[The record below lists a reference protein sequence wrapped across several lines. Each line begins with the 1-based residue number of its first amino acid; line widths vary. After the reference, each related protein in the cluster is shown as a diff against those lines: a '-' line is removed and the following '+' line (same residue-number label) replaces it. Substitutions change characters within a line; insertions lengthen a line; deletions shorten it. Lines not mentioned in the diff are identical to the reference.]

1 MLKKGDPID
10 ATIVIILYKNLDDL
24 SANERASLERCI
36 LIFGLKRKFYFV
48 VNEELYWERYE
59 RFFLERQLLY
69 QFENFPEWF
78 FYNTQNYNQLMFHKE
93 FYRLFDN
100 TNYILIYQLDCWVFY
115 DDLDKW
121 LDESFDY
128 IGSPFFQGFCRNTN
142 FQFTAGGN
150 GGFSLRNVRK
160 QSEILNYLYELKAI
174 YVLDYR
180 NDCSRKIDLF
190 RESIEKV
197 RIKSFES
204 VVSLFEMPDLNEDY
218 IWSVLIPKVFVDFK
232 VCPPDDA
239 LNFSMEMHPR
249 LLYEMNNC
257 RLPMGVHA
265 WEKYDWEFWRNFIKY

>member
-1 MLKKGDPID
+1 
-10 ATIVIILYKNLDDL
+10 
-24 SANERASLERCI
+24 
-36 LIFGLKRKFYFV
+36 
-48 VNEELYWERYE
+48 
-59 RFFLERQLLY
+59 
-69 QFENFPEWF
+69 
-78 FYNTQNYNQLMFHKE
+78 MFHKE

-121 LDESFDY
+121 LDESF
-128 IGSPFFQGFCRNTN
+128 
-142 FQFTAGGN
+142 
-150 GGFSLRNVRK
+150 
-160 QSEILNYLYELKAI
+160 
-174 YVLDYR
+174 
-180 NDCSRKIDLF
+180 
-190 RESIEKV
+190 
-197 RIKSFES
+197 ES
-204 VVSLFEMPDLNEDY
+204 VVSLFEMPDLNEYY